1 MEGSWKSEAVVAD
14 LKDDT
19 DKYAAYEEASRTMG
33 DNRLPESQNRGRT
46 RVVQRSYGEGAVAWI
61 MRFVPVFDTDESG
74 FVSFD
79 NYMWV
84 FRATTEVPRATH
96 RSAMTLSEPVAGIL
110 RPRQE
115 TITEMLGL
123 DDLWATSW
131 K

>member
-14 LKDDT
+14 LKDDP

-46 RVVQRSYGEGAVAWI
+46 RVVQRNYGEEAAAWI

-96 RSAMTLSEPVAGIL
+96 RSAMTLSEPVCGYSSTPV
-110 RPRQE
+110 RRRSRKCW
-115 TITEMLGL
+115 G
-123 DDLWATSW
+123 
-131 K
+131 